1 VRRKNAFK
9 WASLPIAATL
19 VLILTGCSPAEFSR
33 GFLPG
38 EPGITNHTDMITS
51 LWTGSW
57 IVLWGVGIIAWGLMF
72 YAIIVYRRRKGDTSL
87 PPQMRYNNPIETLFT
102 IVPLVMVVGFFAF
115 TSKTLLAIEEP
126 VHPSN
131 QIQIEVIGKQW
142 SWDFNYTTNNVYDS
156 GIQSQFAGQV
166 GSEASL
172 PVLYLPVNVPVE
184 VSLTS
189 RDVVHSF
196 WVIDFLYKKDVFP
209 GKTNHIYFTPQKI
222 GTYKGK
228 CAELCG
234 EFHSMM
240 LFNVKVV
247 SQADYDAH
255 VAQLAAQGNTGLLD
269 DKYNRNQNLPGNG
282 SGLKG

>member
-1 VRRKNAFK
+1 MRRKNAFK
-9 WASLPIAATL
+9 WAAIPLAATL
-19 VLILTGCSPAEFSR
+19 LLALTGCTPAELSR

-38 EPGITNHTDMITS
+38 EPGVTNHTDMIVN
-51 LWTGSW
+51 LWNGSW

-102 IVPLVMVVGFFAF
+102 VVPLVLVVGFFAF
-115 TSKTLLAIEEP
+115 TADTMAKIEQP
-126 VHPSN
+126 VDSDLHV
-131 QIQIEVIGKQW
+131 QVIGKQW
-142 SWDFNYTTNNVYDS
+142 SWDFNYLDNNVYET
-156 GIQSQFAGQV
+156 GIQSQFAGEE
-166 GSEASL
+166 GSEADL
-172 PVLYLPVNVPVE
+172 PTLYLPVNTSVE
-184 VSLTS
+184 ISLTS

-196 WVIDFLYKKDVFP
+196 WVIDFLYKKDTFP
-209 GKTNHIYFTPQKI
+209 GKTNYMFVTPQKE

-240 LFNVKVV
+240 LFNLKVV
-247 SQADYDAH
+247 SRAEFDTHMAE
-255 VAQLAAQGNTGLLD
+255 LAAKGNNGLLD

-282 SGLKG
+282 SENKG

>member
-1 VRRKNAFK
+1 MRRKNAFK

-19 VLILTGCSPAEFSR
+19 ILVLTGCSPAELSR

-38 EPGITNHTDMITS
+38 EPGITNHTDMITE

-57 IVLWGVGIIAWGLMF
+57 AVLWGVGIIAWGLMF

-87 PPQMRYNNPIETLFT
+87 PPQIRYNNPIETLFT
-102 IVPLVMVVGFFAF
+102 VVPLVMVVGFFAF
-115 TSKTLLAIEEP
+115 TTKTLLAIEEP
-126 VHPSN
+126 VHPAN

-142 SWDFNYTTNNVYDS
+142 SWDFNYTSNNVYDS
-156 GIQSQFAGQV
+156 GIQSQFAGEE
-166 GSEASL
+166 GSEAAL
-172 PVLYLPVNVPVE
+172 PVLWLPVNVPVD

-209 GKTNHIYFTPQKI
+209 GKTNHMYFTPQKI

-255 VAQLAAQGNTGLLD
+255 MAELAAQGNTGLLD

-282 SGLKG
+282 SEIKG

>member
-1 VRRKNAFK
+1 MRRKNAFK

-19 VLILTGCSPAEFSR
+19 ILILTGCSPAEISR

-38 EPGITNHTDMITS
+38 EPGITNHTDMITN
-51 LWTGSW
+51 LWVGSW
-57 IVLWGVGIIAWGLMF
+57 EVLWGVGIVAWGLMF

-87 PPQMRYNNPIETLFT
+87 PPQIRYNNPIETLFT
-102 IVPLVMVVGFFAF
+102 IVPLVLVVGFFAF
-115 TSKTLLAIEEP
+115 TTKTLLAIEEP
-126 VHPSN
+126 VKPAN

-142 SWDFNYTTNNVYDS
+142 SWDFNYTSNKVYEA
-156 GIQSQFAGQV
+156 GIQSQFAGEE
-166 GSEASL
+166 GSEAAL
-172 PVLYLPVNVPVE
+172 PTLYLPVNVPVDI
-184 VSLTS
+184 SLTS

-209 GKTNHIYFTPQKI
+209 GKTNHMYFTPQKI

-255 VAQLAAQGNTGLLD
+255 MAELAAKGNNGLLD

-282 SGLKG
+282 SEIKG

>member
-1 VRRKNAFK
+1 MRRKNAFK

-19 VLILTGCSPAEFSR
+19 ILVLTGCSPAELSR

-38 EPGITNHTDMITS
+38 EPGITNHTDMITE

-57 IVLWGVGIIAWGLMF
+57 AVLWGVGIIAWGLMF
-72 YAIIVYRRRKGDTSL
+72 YAIIIYRRRKGDTSL
-87 PPQMRYNNPIETLFT
+87 PPQIRYNNPIETLFT
-102 IVPLVMVVGFFAF
+102 VVPLVMVVGFFAF
-115 TSKTLLAIEEP
+115 TTKTLLAIEEP
-126 VHPSN
+126 VHPAN

-142 SWDFNYTTNNVYDS
+142 SWDFNYTSNNVYDS
-156 GIQSQFAGQV
+156 GIQSQFAGEE
-166 GSEASL
+166 GSEAAL
-172 PVLYLPVNVPVE
+172 PVLWLPVNVPVD

-209 GKTNHIYFTPQKI
+209 GKTNHMYFTPQKI

-255 VAQLAAQGNTGLLD
+255 MAELAAQGNTGLLD

-282 SGLKG
+282 SEIKG